1 MGFFLYLGFG
11 EDSADEEG
19 VGVPRPCFLSA
30 SWEIPGRKDRQVC
43 TKRDGTTHSL
53 AKHGPEAAG
62 SPRPIGALETGTV
75 KGPSLH
81 PLIFLRPLLKCHPLT
96 EAFSQYPFKTTT
108 WHSDPLTLFYFA
120 FLKYEIYHLV
130 NTLLKSLICCFL
142 FVLLECEFHE
152 DRDL

>member
-1 MGFFLYLGFG
+1 MRKELEFPGPASCRLRG
-11 EDSADEEG
+11 ET
-19 VGVPRPCFLSA
+19 
-30 SWEIPGRKDRQVC
+30 PGRKDRQVC
-43 TKRDGTTHSL
+43 TRRDGTTHSL

-96 EAFSQYPFKTTT
+96 EAFSQYPFKMTT
-108 WHSDPLTLFYFA
+108 WHSDALTLFYFA

-130 NTLLKSLICCFL
+130 IHCLNY
-142 FVLLECEFHE
+142 
-152 DRDL
+152 